1 MKKVLSILKEI
12 KGTQGTNSKIELLSS
27 HKDNE
32 LLKSVLNLMY
42 NPTISTKLASKKIEK
57 EISLDLSHEI
67 IYSDNDFVNY
77 LKDRCTGKD
86 SDILSVQEY
95 IDNFDKKF
103 ERDMLKEIATQTL
116 SIGMDYKNINKAFG
130 YAFIELL
137 EPMLAYALEKRLDK
151 IEQGTRFS
159 ASLKLDGFR
168 MLIKYTEDGIEA
180 YSRNGL
186 KMEGMEDFLGKI
198 KDSLPF
204 KNMIYDGELL
214 TQKTYKDSK
223 EGYKAISKIA
233 RTKGLKNPDDLC
245 FHCFDNVPYD
255 EFLEGTSKKDYIGRR
270 MDLEQIIETNYIKVV
285 KSLGLFTVNSS
296 DLHTLLDK
304 IVEDGGEGLMI
315 NQLDSKYET
324 KRSTGILK
332 MKKFHSC
339 DLLCTGVEEGTGNFK
354 GMLGSI
360 VCDYKGYKLNVGT
373 GFSQHERELYW
384 YNPEL
389 VVGKIVEIRYFE
401 ETSNSK
407 DNGLSLR
414 FPSWIGRI
422 REDKTEPSYN

>member
-32 LLKSVLNLMY
+32 LLKSILNLMY
-42 NPTISTKLASKKIEK
+42 NPIISTKLASKKIEK
-57 EISLDLSHEI
+57 EISLDLPHEI
-67 IYSDNDFVNY
+67 IYSDNEFVDY

-198 KDSLPF
+198 KDSLPS

-270 MDLEQIIETNYIKVV
+270 MDLEQIIETDYIKVV
-285 KSLGLFTVNSS
+285 KSLGLFTVDSS

-332 MKKFHSC
+332 MKKFRSC
-339 DLLCTGVEEGTGNFK
+339 DILCTGVEEGTGNFK
-354 GMLGSI
+354 GILGSI
-360 VCDYKGYKLNVGT
+360 VCDYKGYRLNVGT

-384 YNPEL
+384 DNPEL
-389 VVGKIVEIRYFE
+389 VLGKIVEIRYFE
-401 ETSNSK
+401 ETSNSR

-414 FPSWIGRI
+414 FPSWVGRI
-422 REDKTEPSYN
+422 RGDKTEPSYN

>member
-1 MKKVLSILKEI
+1 MKKVLHILKLVKE
-12 KGTQGTNSKIELLSS
+12 TQGTNAKIEFLSNY
-27 HKDNE
+27 KDNE
-32 LLKSVLNLMY
+32 LLLSVLNLMY
-42 NPTISTKLASKKIEK
+42 NPAISTKLARKKIEK
-57 EISLDLSHEI
+57 ELSNDIVHEV
-67 IYSDNDFVNY
+67 IYTDFDFVNF
-77 LKDRCTGKD
+77 LSTKCSGKD
-86 SDILSVQEY
+86 CDIVSVQEY
-95 IDNFDKKF
+95 INDFKEEY
-103 ERDMLKEIATQTL
+103 ERDILKEIATQTL
-116 SIGMDYKNINKAFG
+116 SIGMDYKNINKSFG
-130 YAFIELL
+130 YRFIDLL

-151 IEQGTRFS
+151 IDQTDRFS

-168 MLIKYTEDGIEA
+168 TLIKYTEDGIEA

-186 KMEGMEDFLGKI
+186 KMEGLEDFLGKI

-285 KSLGLFTVNSS
+285 KSLGLFTVDSS

-360 VCDYKGYKLNVGT
+360 VCNYKGYKLNVGT

-384 YNPEL
+384 DNPEL

-414 FPSWIGRI
+414 FPSWMGRI